1 MVFTRPGWSGATP
14 PLPPSRHRYP
24 STTHPPS
31 PSHPTLVLVLTLS
44 RNLAITASLKQGYN
58 PSYMVTDLTADVDF
72 SELAAQGERHGLRTV
87 YFGPQATLTTLSL
100 TTDLNPNSQRSSSR
114 ARP

>member
-1 MVFTRPGWSGATP
+1 
-14 PLPPSRHRYP
+14 
-24 STTHPPS
+24 
-31 PSHPTLVLVLTLS
+31 
-44 RNLAITASLKQGYN
+44 
-58 PSYMVTDLTADVDF
+58 MVTDLTADVDF